1 MYCTVESIKLRKQLP
16 ESIGVEVIQEAI
28 FEAAQIIDNK
38 LRGVYKIPF
47 NPVPG
52 EIKRIATTIAHCILL
67 YDRKILLAEEDEM
80 MAGTKEY
87 CRKAYQDLEDLRVGS
102 SDLGTDNLHEYSM
115 LIRPGRTEWE
125 YNG

>member
-38 LRGVYKIPF
+38 LRGVYDVPF
-47 NPVPG
+47 SPVPG
-52 EIKRIATTIAHCILL
+52 EIKRIATTLAHCILL
-67 YDRKILLAEEDEM
+67 YDRKILLAEGEEM

-87 CRKAYQDLEDLRVGS
+87 CNKARQDLEDLRVGAAH
-102 SDLGTDNLHEYSM
+102 LGTNHLHEYSM